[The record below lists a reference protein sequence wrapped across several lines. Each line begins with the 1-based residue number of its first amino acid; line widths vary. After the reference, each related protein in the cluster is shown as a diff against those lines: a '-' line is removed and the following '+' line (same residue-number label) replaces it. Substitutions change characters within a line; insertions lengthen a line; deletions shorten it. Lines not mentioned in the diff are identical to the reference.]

1 MDEIT
6 VGSALSQAGQVQSAS
21 SNALGSLG
29 GDAFLKLLVAQLRY
43 QNPLEPTGANELMQ
57 QTASFSQVETLQ
69 ALASTQQQLAGLSQF
84 SLAVGLAGKE
94 VAALGVTGEPVIGPV
109 DGVRFGTA
117 EPELSILGQW
127 IPLSNVVEVV
137 PKS

>member
-6 VGSALSQAGQVQSAS
+6 VGTAIAQSGRVESAS
-21 SNALGSLG
+21 ANALGSLG

-94 VAALGVTGEPVIGPV
+94 VAAVGATGQAVVGPV
-109 DGVRFGTA
+109 DGVRFG
-117 EPELSILGQW
+117 EW

-137 PKS
+137 PES